1 MTTSVQNSS
10 FYADFQGL
18 AELKREAKT
27 QSPDAL
33 RAAAQQFEG
42 LFTQMMLKSMREASF
57 GDSLAGSETMD
68 FYQGMFD
75 QQLSTEL
82 SKGSGMGLADLLI
95 EQLTRQGL
103 AGRTPASQTQS
114 STGAVTSTSASDTE
128 NASSNTSDAQK
139 TAFIEQMWPHAQR
152 ASQELGVDAGTLVAH
167 AALETGWGQHTPHTA
182 DGGSSNNLFG
192 IKSTQSWNG
201 DSTLAQTLEYE
212 NGTAVQ
218 QQASFKAYSSPADS
232 FNDYV
237 NLLGRSSRYSAA
249 RGAGDDVGRF
259 ATALQQGGYATDP
272 NYANKLQA
280 VADTVA
286 RLAPV

>member
-1 MTTSVQNSS
+1 MTTPVQSGS
-10 FYADFQGL
+10 FYADFGGL
-18 AELKREAKT
+18 AELKREARAE
-27 QSPDAL
+27 SPDAL

-57 GDSLAGSETMD
+57 GDSLTGSETMD

-82 SKGSGMGLADLLI
+82 SQGSGMGLADMLI

-103 AGRTPASQTQS
+103 AGRTQGNQTQS
-114 STGAVTSTSASDTE
+114 STEAATSTSASDAV
-128 NASSNTSDAQK
+128 NATSGSGDAQK
-139 TAFIEQMWPHAQR
+139 TAFIEQMWPHAER
-152 ASQELGVDAGTLVAH
+152 ASQELGVDASTLVAH
-167 AALETGWGQHTPHTA
+167 AALETGWGKHTPRAA
-182 DGGSSNNLFG
+182 DGSSSNNLFG
-192 IKSTQSWNG
+192 IKSTQSWSG
-201 DSTLAQTLEYE
+201 DTTLAQTLEYE
-212 NGTAVQ
+212 NGAAVQ
-218 QQASFKAYSSPADS
+218 QQASFKAYESPADS

-237 NLLGRSSRYSAA
+237 NLLGSSSRYSTA
-249 RGAGDDVGRF
+249 RGSGDDVGRF

-272 NYANKLQA
+272 NYATKLQS